1 MSKDNSNDFEI
12 RLLGAMRKTL
22 IAVAKDTMTKPGL
35 RHPLSTN
42 TQKMIT
48 DCLDLISSRQLD
60 LEKAMGSHTEMK
72 PVFTDEQTVQSVSL
86 DDLKKTLN

>member
-1 MSKDNSNDFEI
+1 
-12 RLLGAMRKTL
+12 
-22 IAVAKDTMTKPGL
+22 
-35 RHPLSTN
+35 
-42 TQKMIT
+42 MIT

-60 LEKAMGSHTEMK
+60 IEKAMGNHTEMK